1 VIYHIVQSPV
11 GPLKITVEDG
21 FVTGLSFHRENSLDS
36 QWASEASL
44 SSAAQDAA
52 FPAAEDAHPNQQG
65 GNPSNQKR
73 KDFNILQQAIKEL
86 DAYFTGQQRKFTVP
100 VRLSGTPFQQ
110 KVWQAMRGIDHGE
123 TKTYRELAQAAG
135 SPNAARA
142 VGNACA
148 ANPVAI
154 IVPCHRVL
162 AQNGLG
168 GFGGGLDTKRW
179 LLNLEG
185 IHPNQT
191 YPPKRQAR
199 HSTWP
204 DPNKTMQE

>member
-1 VIYHIVQSPV
+1 MISYIVQSPV

-21 FVTGLSFHRENSLDS
+21 FVTGLSFHQEHFMDS
-36 QWASEASL
+36 QWASGASL

-52 FPAAEDAHPNQQG
+52 FPPEDAHLNQQG
-65 GNPSNQKR
+65 GNRNNQNR
-73 KDFNILQQAIKEL
+73 KDFNVLEQTIKEL
-86 DAYFTGQQRKFTVP
+86 DTYFAGQLCEFTVP
-100 VRLSGTPFQQ
+100 VRLSGTRFQQ
-110 KVWQAMRGIDHGE
+110 KVWQAMRNIGYGR
-123 TKTYRELAQAAG
+123 TKTYRELAHAAG
-135 SPNAARA
+135 SPKAARA

-162 AQNGLG
+162 AQSGLG

-185 IHPNQT
+185 KKGMSSKAT
-191 YPPKRQAR
+191 YG
-199 HSTWP
+199 S
-204 DPNKTMQE
+204 